1 MEKLEDTSNHT
12 PDSQLTEEKV
22 NSPKASEL
30 NLETQQNY
38 EFPEVNP
45 LDETSQDTY
54 DKKEESVKGK
64 TPRKREKIIIDI
76 EDGQPPLSDELKNG
90 YRILRELMSDSNKAV
105 NWPFMEAVDD
115 SHPDTADY
123 YEVVD
128 NPMWLKRMR
137 EKFDKRLYDSITLFV
152 SDFRVMLENCYRY
165 NGPDH
170 FISKRGQRLEMMLE
184 QKLALLSRELR
195 EKTSVAA
202 TTGGKVEESFSSGM
216 RRRVKSTY
224 QRDTSALLSQLRK
237 EEAQR
242 GKDLR
247 RQQILDRKAANE
259 ALVQEQLEWENMLL
273 KDPIKSQMNGM
284 WELPQIGHFLFLCQE
299 PLNIGEVPQFELERS
314 FAMPRQ
320 SSCMQNVMTSL
331 LSTQYQR
338 TKLEKTGMMPYSV
351 WTEKLYIKLAAWYK
365 ILADYGGD
373 TYKAANKIGI
383 DSYFFDVVGRKNP
396 LLKKKFHDLSFYRIV
411 WIVKSLCDHCLE
423 TQESIR
429 DAIERQPI
437 QEQREYLLGY
447 DTKGNQYIHFP
458 QFCGADLRIYRQEPF
473 PEPEDSEEEIEEQPP
488 IAKKKKLE
496 SPSKKLNSA
505 TLLKNNN
512 NKHHTPDTSI
522 LRRSRRG
529 QSEESS
535 NSNNN
540 SSLHS
545 SSSKNTPE
553 LPILDDTSNDSASL
567 PVPSSKHKR
576 NRSFN
581 NTPLLLDETST
592 DSASISISSSRR
604 RKRGGKKGRKN
615 GYAKN
620 LKKEFDLTESECFD
634 ESTCSSLTE
643 CYQGDRNSEE
653 KDLINKDNKMLPNDN
668 NINENS
674 ANVSVT
680 IKNES
685 EANDYCSDSTQK
697 DSELFNIN
705 NKTTK
710 PDQEKVSSNI
720 YNGAN
725 TNKSE
730 ALNNLNSISTSS
742 EFDKCNS
749 ELVNQVKQT
758 CQTSSEHICDNFH
771 NKPDSN
777 ISANV
782 NNSECDVDNLDRDSV
797 IQQQIKTEPFDTDL
811 NSELEIPKQVSE
823 IIKDMKLEIDARD
836 EPSGSK
842 NIWKQNEG
850 REIKKPEI
858 VYVKKETDLGQ
869 SETCVKEKCSD
880 GDIKIEKDDS
890 KHILT
895 METDSTPS
903 NEIKADENTEI
914 KIEIKDGNKDE
925 ESEEKTEGSKGEIK
939 EEKMENEEEEEE
951 EELEPELGP
960 FLMICDN
967 VDDLRQLVDK
977 YAEQEPIVMKRGKKE
992 KIVQPPPRK
1001 KCIVDLHDRL
1011 AFLLNELEPWE
1022 SKLNAAMRK
1031 ARVKIRRE
1039 FEDYVEEEA
1048 SGKWES
1054 ESETSSNVDS
1064 SDEENDSSEVED
1076 QQDLSVKKEK
1086 PEPKEKA
1093 IKVEE
1098 IEIDEDDYD
1107 VSSRGRLR
1115 KRRIIPNN
1123 SEESIKKK
1131 KIIKK
1136 EEPVP
1141 SHVPNILRQVK
1152 SPVPGVASPQ
1162 SLTLQP
1168 TSMGHTIAIRMAN
1181 QPQTASQLL
1190 RMSVNTPTVR
1200 QVVPGTLPQK
1210 STSHP
1215 VIQQLL
1221 SKQTGTKAPPT
1232 LINSSLLNLQ
1242 TSKTGTAATSS
1253 SSQPRIQY
1261 VITNQQNI
1269 PPNKTKPQITNLA
1282 SLPAGLLQQLIKNQ
1296 TIKIQQNSK
1305 GETQLVLA
1313 APIQLTTPMKSETS
1327 TSPAKGPL
1335 VITPTAVSTPGP
1347 PITSVQTTSSP
1358 YIVPLTTSSTSAL
1371 VHSLQA
1377 TSSNTCTTSTMLS
1390 PCKTSPVQKYASNV
1404 TVKALLENRAAKK
1417 PESHGTSTNSSTSVE
1432 METFSPDQTNTDGM
1446 SPSKVVAKILQGSIP
1461 ASSISTSLPTVNI
1474 KVPPP
1479 VTLPLIQPRKN
1490 ITRTIQMINAPISVT
1505 TKLDKG
1511 KLGTHGVSSTVSS
1524 TTPITSLVN
1533 SSTRQTVIAH
1543 PTVASNT
1550 GLVQTVASKS
1560 GLILQTKSVD
1570 AKTILL
1576 QGQPTKHNVVPQ
1588 NLLSSSPGIIQGYL
1602 TPQGLQIPSNMLP
1615 SSTGSVILQ
1624 ASKSAI
1630 AGSTA
1635 HTTTAIASSISP
1647 MTFSA
1652 ASQSFQNQNSA
1663 LLSPKPLTNIATTA
1677 AAGTPMMTIQP
1688 PGNYF
1693 IVQPGNKG
1701 PVQHVQLQ
1709 KVAGNPN
1716 QIILGSGQA
1725 MPLGAVLP
1733 NTLNST
1739 KTIQLKSPSTP
1750 VLQVANS
1757 VPKQVSKFAIP
1768 QNNTSTMP
1776 AANLVRQIA
1785 ADQQKIQLPAGS
1797 KTMGVQILGQPGVSQ
1812 FPQNML
1818 RLPTGQLIQVPQG
1831 SIGVKSGSI
1840 SNQDICLNQGLL
1852 NQLNQQSNIAKVTT
1866 ASKVLPQTV
1875 LLSPSGATQ
1884 GIQLTQNPTIN
1895 SQQLLQ
1901 QLQGLQTVRPVRPVV
1916 PVVPVS
1922 PGVSVAPAASVNNQQ
1937 VQFHLNVT
1945 GNKLGLTSQPIMNI
1959 LRSPAPTQNSVSS
1972 IKTPMQ
1978 LQTPLSISIPN
1989 STVVQSPHA
1998 GIQNKP
2004 IPTPHSSAASPVGK
2018 NSVSQQLGASKIIQV
2033 PLNPVDDGVKTH
2045 VVWPKGKKENPKMNS
2060 ATKIVQLAVSD
2071 LQESEQDPNKVGL
2084 PSKISPEKM
2093 TPMKTSPTIS
2103 HISVDGA
2110 KKTEV
2115 LGLKPST
2122 ESPGKQQKLL
2132 LYNIGGQ
2139 LMTAQGVPVTVDQG
2153 VLKIVQQATIQIG
2166 SQTLTVRAPSAAQG
2180 DNYEIPVSVGGK
2192 SEIPNISP
2200 PKTSVS
2206 GKVLTTPL
2214 KKETLLSNV
2223 PPSLT
2228 NLISSVSAP
2237 LLDMKPSKVDKDVH
2251 SVSSFPYSIS
2261 SKVIS
2266 EKTDMPG
2273 ISLPKSSISDKILLP
2288 ETSWTPLSKVP
2299 QSLTNLISSTPVP
2312 PPDTKPP
2319 KVDKGGLSVSSFPY
2333 SISSKLVTTPFKNLT
2348 PNLTNRLQAPV
2359 LSTRTETLVQ
2369 TNYNQNK
2376 PEMSTNSTP
2385 AVNEIVT
2392 FSVEKTT
2399 GYSTIMDQKNSN
2411 HNRETN
2417 PFSFQSSSNVPES
2430 NINCTTKI
2438 CSVSPVAR
2446 QTTNAVTFVAE
2457 SMSVVSE
2464 NTQLLKA
2471 QNNVSEISSEYEQCV
2486 THQPTAITPTNTTV
2500 SNGAGTRDENRNSP
2514 LNAVQSPEKEAAKNL
2529 LALANQALLSHNT
2542 NS

>member
-1 MEKLEDTSNHT
+1 MEKLEATSNYT

-22 NSPKASEL
+22 NSPKTSEL

-45 LDETSQDTY
+45 LDETSQDNY

-76 EDGQPPLSDELKNG
+76 EDGRPPLSDELKNG

-351 WTEKLYIKLAAWYK
+351 WTEKLFIKLAAWYK

-458 QFCGADLRIYRQEPF
+458 QFCGADLRIYKQEPF

-496 SPSKKLNSA
+496 SPSKKLTSA

-553 LPILDDTSNDSASL
+553 IPILDDTSNDSASL
-567 PVPSSKHKR
+567 PVPSSKHKK

-581 NTPLLLDETST
+581 NAPLLLDETST
-592 DSASISISSSRR
+592 DSASVSISSSRR
-604 RKRGGKKGRKN
+604 RKRGGKKGQKN
-615 GYAKN
+615 DYAKN

-643 CYQGDRNSEE
+643 CYHGDLNSEE
-653 KDLINKDNKMLPNDN
+653 KDMMNKDKMLTSDN
-668 NINENS
+668 ISENS
-674 ANVSVT
+674 ANGSVT

-685 EANDYCSDSTQK
+685 EANDYCSESTQK

-710 PDQEKVSSNI
+710 PDHETVSSNI

-725 TNKSE
+725 VNKSE
-730 ALNNLNSISTSS
+730 ALDNLNSISS

-749 ELVNQVKQT
+749 ELVNQDKQT
-758 CQTSSEHICDNFH
+758 CQTSSEHICDNFD

-782 NNSECDVDNLDRDSV
+782 NNSESDVDNLDSESV
-797 IQQQIKTEPFDTDL
+797 IQQIKTEPFDTKQ

-823 IIKDMKLEIDARD
+823 TIKDMKSAIDERD
-836 EPSGSK
+836 EPSGGK
-842 NIWKQNEG
+842 NIWKQNEEK
-850 REIKKPEI
+850 EIKKEPEM
-858 VYVKKETDLGQ
+858 VCVKKETDLGQ

-880 GDIKIEKDDS
+880 DDIKIDDS
-890 KHILT
+890 KDILA
-895 METDSTPS
+895 MDSTPS
-903 NEIKADENTEI
+903 NEIKTDENTEI
-914 KIEIKDGNKDE
+914 EKEIKDGKKDE
-925 ESEEKTEGSKGEIK
+925 ESTEGSEAEIK
-939 EEKMENEEEEEE
+939 EEKLENEEEEE

-1054 ESETSSNVDS
+1054 ESETSSNADS
-1064 SDEENDSSEVED
+1064 SDEENDSSEVEY
-1076 QQDLSVKKEK
+1076 QQDLSIKKEK
-1086 PEPKEKA
+1086 TEPKEKP

-1098 IEIDEDDYD
+1098 MEIDEDDYD

-1152 SPVPGVASPQ
+1152 SPVPGVTSPQ

-1168 TSMGHTIAIRMAN
+1168 TSIGHTIAIRTAN

-1215 VIQQLL
+1215 VIQHLL

-1242 TSKTGTAATSS
+1242 TSKTGTAATSF

-1261 VITNQQNI
+1261 VITNQQNVT
-1269 PPNKTKPQITNLA
+1269 PNKTKPQITNLA

-1313 APIQLTTPMKSETS
+1313 APIQLTTPIKSETN

-1347 PITSVQTTSSP
+1347 SISSVQTTSSP
-1358 YIVPLTTSSTSAL
+1358 YIVPLTTSSPSAL
-1371 VHSLQA
+1371 VQSLQA

-1417 PESHGTSTNSSTSVE
+1417 PESFGSSTTSSTSVE
-1432 METFSPDQTNTDGM
+1432 METFDADQTNTDGM
-1446 SPSKVVAKILQGSIP
+1446 SPSKVVAKILQGSLP

-1524 TTPITSLVN
+1524 ATPITSLVN

-1560 GLILQTKSVD
+1560 GLILQTKPVD

-1576 QGQPTKHNVVPQ
+1576 QGQPTKHNIVPQ
-1588 NLLSSSPGIIQGYL
+1588 TLISSSPGLIQGYL

-1635 HTTTAIASSISP
+1635 LTTTANASCVSP
-1647 MTFSA
+1647 MAFSA
-1652 ASQSFQNQNSA
+1652 ASQSFQNQSNSA
-1663 LLSPKPLTNIATTA
+1663 LLSPKTLTNIATTVA
-1677 AAGTPMMTIQP
+1677 TGTPMMTIRP

-1716 QIILGSGQA
+1716 KIMLGSGQA
-1725 MPLGAVLP
+1725 MALGAVLP
-1733 NTLNST
+1733 NALNST
-1739 KTIQLKSPSTP
+1739 PKTIQLKSPATP

-1757 VPKQVSKFAIP
+1757 VPKQVSRFVIP

-1785 ADQQKIQLPAGS
+1785 ADQQKMQLPTGS
-1797 KTMGVQILGQPGVSQ
+1797 KTMDVQILGQSGVSQ

-1818 RLPTGQLIQVPQG
+1818 RLPSGQLIQVPQG

-1866 ASKVLPQTV
+1866 AAKVLPQTV
-1875 LLSPSGATQ
+1875 LLSPSCATQ

-1895 SQQLLQ
+1895 SQQILQ
-1901 QLQGLQTVRPVRPVV
+1901 QLQGLQSARPVRPVV

-1922 PGVSVAPAASVNNQQ
+1922 PGVSVASAAPGNNQQ

-1989 STVVQSPHA
+1989 STVVQSPHTE
-1998 GIQNKP
+1998 IQNKQ
-2004 IPTPHSSAASPVGK
+2004 IPTPHSSAVSPAGI
-2018 NSVSQQLGASKIIQV
+2018 NSVSQPGSSKILQV
-2033 PLNPVDDGVKTH
+2033 PLNPGDDVVKTH

-2071 LQESEQDPNKVGL
+2071 LQESEQDPSKVGTT
-2084 PSKISPEKM
+2084 SKLSPEKP
-2093 TPMKTSPTIS
+2093 TMKTSPTIS
-2103 HISVDGA
+2103 NISVDGA

-2115 LGLKPST
+2115 LGLKPSS

-2166 SQTLTVRAPSAAQG
+2166 SQTLTVRAPSTS
-2180 DNYEIPVSVGGK
+2180 DNYEIPVQVGGK
-2192 SEIPNISP
+2192 TEIPNISP
-2200 PKTSVS
+2200 PKNPIS
-2206 GKVLTTPL
+2206 GKVLTTPI
-2214 KKETLLSNV
+2214 KKEPPLSNV
-2223 PPSLT
+2223 PLSLT
-2228 NLISSVSAP
+2228 NLISPVSTTST
-2237 LLDMKPSKVDKDVH
+2237 DMKPPKVDKDVH

-2266 EKTDMPG
+2266 EKTDMLG
-2273 ISLPKSSISDKILLP
+2273 ISLPKSPVSDKILLP
-2288 ETSWTPLSKVP
+2288 EASGTALPKVS
-2299 QSLTNLISSTPVP
+2299 QSLTNLISSSQAP
-2312 PPDTKPP
+2312 PPDTQPL

-2359 LSTRTETLVQ
+2359 LSTRTETLLQ
-2369 TNYNQNK
+2369 TNYSQNL
-2376 PEMSTNSTP
+2376 PEMSSNKTP
-2385 AVNEIVT
+2385 IVNEIVT
-2392 FSVEKTT
+2392 FSAEKTDD
-2399 GYSTIMDQKNSN
+2399 YSTIMDQKNSN

-2417 PFSFQSSSNVPES
+2417 PFSVQSSPSVPES
-2430 NINCTTKI
+2430 NIVNCTKI
-2438 CSVSPVAR
+2438 CSVSPVVR
-2446 QTTNAVTFVAE
+2446 QTTNTVTFVAD
-2457 SMSVVSE
+2457 SIPAVSGDTKVLNTQNKVSE
-2464 NTQLLKA
+2464 
-2471 QNNVSEISSEYEQCV
+2471 SSSEYERCV
-2486 THQPTAITPTNTTV
+2486 THQPTAITLTNTTV
-2500 SNGAGTRDENRNSP
+2500 SNGAGTRDENLNSP

-2542 NS
+2542 KR